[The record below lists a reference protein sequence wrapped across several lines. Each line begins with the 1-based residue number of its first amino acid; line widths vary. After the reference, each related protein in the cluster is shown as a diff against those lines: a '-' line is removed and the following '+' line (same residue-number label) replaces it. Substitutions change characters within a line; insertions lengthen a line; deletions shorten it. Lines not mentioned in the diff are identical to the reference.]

1 MTHSYSAARLRNKE
15 RHAGRPRSDV
25 AGNEAT
31 TTVSSSLRID
41 SVRGSGR
48 ADPPSGSAQPRILTG
63 LTALR
68 HITGHIEKFT
78 LLLAGWTCL
87 RRGLTRISFKG
98 IAAIGTFPTDLFR
111 HLFLLARLGSEYES
125 GLVFLDSHEES
136 QAIKHVLYIL
146 R

>member
-68 HITGHIEKFT
+68 HVTRYIEKFT
-78 LLLAGWTCL
+78 FLLAGRTGRGRRRTC
-87 RRGLTRISFKG
+87 ISFKG
-98 IAAIGTFPTDLFR
+98 VAAIGTFPTHLFR
-111 HLFLLARLGSEYES
+111 HLFLLARLRAQHES
-125 GLVFLDSHEES
+125 GLDFLDSDEEPQS
-136 QAIKHVLYIL
+136 IKHILYIP